1 MKVDQEQGYSP
12 VKNYNKMLSLK
23 EKVESILPTIKQLD
37 RDKIKSYFPLVDDKA
52 LIQLFK
58 DIYNVWAIKPYSKS
72 IYLVSVKITL

>member
-23 EKVESILPTIKQLD
+23 EKVESILPTINQLD

-58 DIYNVWAIKPYSKS
+58 DIYNVWAIKPYSNS

>member
-1 MKVDQEQGYSP
+1 
-12 VKNYNKMLSLK
+12 MLSLK

-58 DIYNVWAIKPYSKS
+58 DIYNV
-72 IYLVSVKITL
+72 